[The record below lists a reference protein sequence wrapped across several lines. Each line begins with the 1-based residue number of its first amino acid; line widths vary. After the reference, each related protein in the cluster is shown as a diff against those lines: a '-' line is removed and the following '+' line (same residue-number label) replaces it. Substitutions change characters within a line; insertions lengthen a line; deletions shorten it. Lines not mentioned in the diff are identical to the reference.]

1 MLLDNPMIPERFY
14 SIKRR
19 RGQFCIHVRSE
30 IVSLLQHPS
39 VVSLPPSL
47 YPKQVQALLISVKI
61 LWNFMDTPQP
71 SCNPGFTRDL
81 VRRLVNRNKQQT

>member
-61 LWNFMDTPQP
+61 LWKP
-71 SCNPGFTRDL
+71 SRNPGFTRDL

>member
-1 MLLDNPMIPERFY
+1 MLLDNPMIPERSH

-30 IVSLLQHPS
+30 FVSLLQHSS

-47 YPKQVQALLISVKI
+47 YPKQVQALLYA
-61 LWNFMDTPQP
+61 
-71 SCNPGFTRDL
+71 
-81 VRRLVNRNKQQT
+81 